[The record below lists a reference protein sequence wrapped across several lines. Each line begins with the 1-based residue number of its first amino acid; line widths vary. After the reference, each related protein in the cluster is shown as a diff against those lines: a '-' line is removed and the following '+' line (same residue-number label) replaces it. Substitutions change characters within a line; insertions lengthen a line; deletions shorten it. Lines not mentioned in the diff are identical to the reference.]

1 MIEGKL
7 TNLRALDMGDV
18 DRYVDWLNDREVTRH
33 LRARYQI
40 PRLAEEN
47 YLRERGVKQ
56 MGFGHSG
63 GNFAIETKD
72 GTHIGSIGFHYVNPE
87 NRKAT
92 LGVVIG
98 DKRYW
103 SKGYGTDAMLT
114 LLAFGFEEM
123 NLHRID
129 LSVDEDNERAIA
141 CYRKCGFVEE
151 GRLRQERYS
160 RGGYRDQLWM
170 GLLRDEF
177 RQLHGHGGGKRDA
190 GGGSAGQS

>member
-7 TNLRALDMGDV
+7 INLRALDIGDG
-18 DRYVDWLNDREVTRH
+18 DRYVDWLNDTEVTRH
-33 LRARYQI
+33 LNRRYQI

-47 YLRERGVKQ
+47 YLRERGVQQ
-56 MGFGHSG
+56 MGFGPSG
-63 GNFAIETKD
+63 GNFAIETKE
-72 GTHIGSIGFHYVNPE
+72 GVHIGSIGFHYVNPE

-114 LLAFGFEEM
+114 LLRFGFEEM

-129 LSVDEDNERAIA
+129 LSVDEDNERGIA

-170 GLLRDEF
+170 GLLREEF
-177 RQLHGHGGGKRDA
+177 RALH
-190 GGGSAGQS
+190 GGSATREAGTGRSGQT